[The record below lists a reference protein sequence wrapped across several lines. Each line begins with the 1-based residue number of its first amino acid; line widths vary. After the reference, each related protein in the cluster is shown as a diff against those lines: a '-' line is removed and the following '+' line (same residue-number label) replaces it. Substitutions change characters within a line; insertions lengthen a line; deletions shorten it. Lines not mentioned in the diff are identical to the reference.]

1 VKIEKNDKP
10 GDNSQEKPD
19 NPEQPGKI
27 PGYNDGNNS
36 SNKPSDVVKPGNANK
51 PNNLEKTN
59 NKEDVN
65 TGDNTNTAIL
75 SGMLLIGGATTCII
89 KKKKS
94 TNH

>member
-1 VKIEKNDKP
+1 MKIEKNDKP

-65 TGDNTNTAIL
+65 TGDTNTAIL